1 MINEQYEYIYVP
13 DLNYQVEFITTDTS
27 RVSNYRHKEPDPVF
41 LSVKHPNAKI
51 DRIDRISVYR

>member
-27 RVSNYRHKEPDPVF
+27 RVSNYRHKEP
-41 LSVKHPNAKI
+41 
-51 DRIDRISVYR
+51 